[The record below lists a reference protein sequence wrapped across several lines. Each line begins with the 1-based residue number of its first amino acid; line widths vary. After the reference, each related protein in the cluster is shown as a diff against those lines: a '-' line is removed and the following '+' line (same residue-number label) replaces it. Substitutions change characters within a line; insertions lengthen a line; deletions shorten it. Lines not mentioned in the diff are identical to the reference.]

1 MGHPLGRAQPPR
13 DDSADD
19 FDQRVRHVVGILLA
33 GGPVD
38 VRRVAGLVRTSART
52 LQRRLHQS
60 GLTYAQVVAQA
71 RLETARKML
80 GDPGR
85 KVGDVARTLGYSD
98 AAHFT
103 RAFQRWT
110 GLTPTD
116 FRRRCGSG
124 GASGAA
130 RTRRRPR
137 PDT

>member
-1 MGHPLGRAQPPR
+1 MGRAQPPR
-13 DDSADD
+13 NRSADD
-19 FDQRVRHVVGILLA
+19 FHQRVRHVVGLLLA
-33 GGPVD
+33 GGPID

-52 LQRRLHQS
+52 LQRRLHRE

-110 GLTPTD
+110 GLTPTG
-116 FRRRCGSG
+116 FRRRGESGS
-124 GASGAA
+124 ASGAVP
-130 RTRRRPR
+130 TRRRAR
-137 PDT
+137 PGT

>member
-1 MGHPLGRAQPPR
+1 MGRAQPPCDR
-13 DDSADD
+13 SADD
-19 FDQRVRHVVGILLA
+19 FHQRVRHVVGVLLA

-52 LQRRLHQS
+52 LQRRLHRH

-116 FRRRCGSG
+116 FRRRGESGS
-124 GASGAA
+124 ASPIAPA
-130 RTRRRPR
+130 RRRAR
-137 PDT
+137 PET

>member
-1 MGHPLGRAQPPR
+1 MGRAQPPR
-13 DDSADD
+13 DRSADD
-19 FDQRVRHVVGILLA
+19 FNQRVRHVVGVLLA

-116 FRRRCGSG
+116 FRRRGDSGS
-124 GASGAA
+124 ASAA
-130 RTRRRPR
+130 PARRDARR
-137 PDT
+137 DT